1 VTSIRVIINEA
12 LQGGGRRQRYIT
24 CS

>member
-1 VTSIRVIINEA
+1 VTSIRVNINEA
-12 LQGGGRRQRYIT
+12 LQGRGRRQRYIT